1 MATTNCVATFGLVG
15 PSAGISIGICV
26 PETVTEPIPVVRNR
40 ANSTTTTMTITLS
53 RCRSSSICSKNVIR
67 RSLGRSSSE
76 ATSATA
82 VIAAKKARL
91 IYFPQMRMSLAP
103 SEGVAVF
110 RQRIRRVAVPSDFP
124 VSELFFVGEGDR
136 TNPLRA
142 LVCVALRDEEPHR
155 SAGFDWK
162 RFPVPLVREENVG
175 IVQDVEGMGRR
186 IAVATSEG
194 RETSRR
200 PNLCSFRHF
209 FDRDSDPLVVERGP
223 TGDAVE
229 RGHHCR
235 GRKAEQLVVRKADR
249 LVHRAVHPEVPLLR
263 IEPRD
268 DAQVE
273 PRPFPD
279 LPLSRRGVPPPTRRG
294 QTHRIPRI

>member
-1 MATTNCVATFGLVG
+1 
-15 PSAGISIGICV
+15 
-26 PETVTEPIPVVRNR
+26 
-40 ANSTTTTMTITLS
+40 MTITLS
-53 RCRSSSICSKNVIR
+53 RCRSSSMCSKNVIR

-76 ATSATA
+76 ATFATA

-91 IYFPQMRMSLAP
+91 IYFPQMRMSPTA

-110 RQRIRRVAVPSDFP
+110 RQRIRGVAVPSDFP

-142 LVCVALRDEEPHR
+142 LVCVALRDEDPHR
-155 SAGFDWK
+155 SAVFDWK

-209 FDRDSDPLVVERGP
+209 LDRDSDPLVVERGP

-229 RGHHCR
+229 RGHHFR
-235 GRKAEQLVVRKADR
+235 GRKAEQLAVREADR
-249 LVHRAVHPEVPLLR
+249 GVDRAAHPEVPLLR
-263 IEPRD
+263 IEPRGEYP
-268 DAQVE
+268 VE
-273 PRPFPD
+273 TSTISD
-279 LPLSRRGVPPPTRRG
+279 LSISQRDRT
-294 QTHRIPRI
+294 